1 MIAGTVKAGSR
12 VQFSGQDLVS
22 PRYCAGH
29 QGWVELCKH
38 CGAQGRPAG
47 CHRLYTGRPYCAPS
61 REQVGHNAV
70 AQRCHKTLALP
81 WYTHHSSHLL
91 YSQRQDRTMGP
102 IHEIAFGLPS
112 ADFGSIWSSQM
123 SLVLQARCLR
133 WSISRT
139 GVGYTD
145 AWNLLR
151 SITTLT
157 M

>member
-70 AQRCHKTLALP
+70 AQRCHKTLLP
-81 WYTHHSSHLL
+81 LPGTHITAVAISTHKDKIGLWARSLKSVLVL
-91 YSQRQDRTMGP
+91 PAQILGP
-102 IHEIAFGLPS
+102 FGPPKCL
-112 ADFGSIWSSQM
+112 WSSGHAACAGRFQGPGWAILM
-123 SLVLQARCLR
+123 LGIC
-133 WSISRT
+133 
-139 GVGYTD
+139 
-145 AWNLLR
+145 
-151 SITTLT
+151 
-157 M
+157 